1 MLTRTEQCVTKWDTQ
16 IRMFSQ
22 LGKWMCPAIC
32 NLMDQETVRTYD
44 SDARGFAEEW
54 EEEQT
59 VLADLLAAVR

>member
-1 MLTRTEQCVTKWDTQ
+1 
-16 IRMFSQ
+16 
-22 LGKWMCPAIC
+22 MCPAIC

>member
-1 MLTRTEQCVTKWDTQ
+1 
-16 IRMFSQ
+16 
-22 LGKWMCPAIC
+22 MCPAIS

-59 VLADLLAAVR
+59 VPADLQAAVR